1 MAAPSADCSVVS
13 LDDKKEPT
21 KVDSMV
27 VKTVGSTVAMS
38 AAKTASEL
46 EHRSADLWETLKA
59 AMSAV
64 VTAETKVDPWVQKW
78 VERKV
83 DLMDENSVEYLAEP
97 SVCGSVATMAA
108 KSAGSMA
115 DY

>member
-38 AAKTASEL
+38 AVKMAFEL
-46 EHRSADLWETLKA
+46 EHRSADLWETSKA

-64 VTAETKVDPWVQKW
+64 ATAEKKVDPK
-78 VERKV
+78 
-83 DLMDENSVEYLAEP
+83 AEL
-97 SVCGSVATMAA
+97 
-108 KSAGSMA
+108 MA
-115 DY
+115 DQLVDSTADR

>member
-1 MAAPSADCSVVS
+1 M
-13 LDDKKEPT
+13 DDKKEPT

-27 VKTVGSTVAMS
+27 VKSVGSTVAMS

-46 EHRSADLWETLKA
+46 EHRSADLWETSKV

-64 VTAETKVDPWVQKW
+64 ATAEKKVDPLVQKW
-78 VERKV
+78 VERTV
-83 DLMDENSVEYLAEP
+83 DLMDASLVESWVES

>member
-27 VKTVGSTVAMS
+27 VKSVGSTVAMS
-38 AAKTASEL
+38 AAKTVSEL
-46 EHRSADLWETLKA
+46 EHRSVDLWETSKA

-64 VTAETKVDPWVQKW
+64 ATAGKKVDPWGQKW
-78 VERKV
+78 AERTV
-83 DLMDENSVEYLAEP
+83 HLMDESSVEYWVDP
-97 SVCGSVATMAA
+97 WVCSSVVMTDAR
-108 KSAGSMA
+108 SAGSMA

>member
-46 EHRSADLWETLKA
+46 EHHLADLRETSKA
-59 AMSAV
+59 AMSV
-64 VTAETKVDPWVQKW
+64 VATAGRKVDPWAQK
-78 VERKV
+78 
-83 DLMDENSVEYLAEP
+83 
-97 SVCGSVATMAA
+97 
-108 KSAGSMA
+108 
-115 DY
+115 